1 MSNKGLA
8 NPERSFGI
16 SVGGVLLAVAAF
28 LWWRDRLTG
37 HVDVSMWMGGVGALL
52 VVLGL
57 IAPKLLSWPSSLWWK
72 LARVLAYVNAR
83 IILTIVFLLVLIP
96 IAFVWRLIGRDP
108 LGRRRQSW
116 PGWTAY
122 PQRYADR
129 SHFTRMY

>member
-1 MSNKGLA
+1 MSHKGPV
-8 NPERSFGI
+8 NPDRSFGV

-28 LWWRDRLTG
+28 MWWRGRLTG
-37 HVDVSMWMGGVGALL
+37 AAWSGAIGAVLL
-52 VVLGL
+52 VLGL
-57 IAPKLLSWPSSLWWK
+57 IAPKLLKWPSALWWK
-72 LARVLAYVNAR
+72 LTMALGYINARV
-83 IILTIVFLLVLIP
+83 ILTIAFLLVLTP

-108 LGRRRQSW
+108 LAKRRESW

>member
-1 MSNKGLA
+1 MSHKGPA
-8 NPERSFGI
+8 YPDRSFGV

-28 LWWRDRLTG
+28 LWWRGRITG
-37 HVDVSMWMGGVGALL
+37 AAWSGAIGAVLL
-52 VVLGL
+52 VLGL
-57 IAPKLLSWPSSLWWK
+57 IAPKLLKWPSALWWK
-72 LARVLAYVNAR
+72 LTMALGYVNAR
-83 IILTIVFLLVLIP
+83 VILTIAFLLVLTP

-108 LGRRRQSW
+108 LGKRRESW